1 MTTKERLH
9 QLVDALDEES
19 ADRLLDA
26 ALALAPTPA
35 EPPAPTAGG
44 EALESFI
51 GCFRS
56 GRADTSERAEEILRT
71 ELGGRAA
78 S

>member
-9 QLVDALDEES
+9 ALVDALDEVE
-19 ADRLLDA
+19 ADRLLDV
-26 ALALAPTPA
+26 ALALSTTAASAPADAALPA
-35 EPPAPTAGG
+35 FVG
-44 EALESFI
+44 S
-51 GCFRS
+51 FRS
-56 GRADTSERAEEILRT
+56 GTSDTSERAEEILRN

>member
-9 QLVDALDEES
+9 ALVDALDEAD

-26 ALALAPTPA
+26 ALALTTTGPGAAADKPLPA
-35 EPPAPTAGG
+35 FVA
-44 EALESFI
+44 SI
-51 GCFRS
+51 RS
-56 GRADTSERAEEILRT
+56 GASDTSERSEEILRA

>member
-9 QLVDALDEES
+9 ALVDALDDAD

-26 ALALAPTPA
+26 ALALTATP
-35 EPPAPTAGG
+35 EPVAGHPLPG
-44 EALESFI
+44 FVGS
-51 GCFRS
+51 FRS
-56 GRADTSERAEEILRT
+56 GTSDTSERAEEILRA

>member
-9 QLVDALDEES
+9 ALVDALDEAD

-26 ALALAPTPA
+26 ALALTTTGPA
-35 EPPAPTAGG
+35 AASGKPLPAFVA
-44 EALESFI
+44 SI
-51 GCFRS
+51 RS
-56 GRADTSERAEEILRT
+56 GSSDTSDRAEEILRA

>member
-9 QLVDALDEES
+9 ALVDALDDAD

-26 ALALAPTPA
+26 ALTLTTAAPA
-35 EPPAPTAGG
+35 PPAGRPLPAFV
-44 EALESFI
+44 ASI
-51 GCFRS
+51 RS
-56 GRADTSERAEEILRT
+56 GTSDTSERAEEILRA

>member
-9 QLVDALDEES
+9 ELVDQLDE
-19 ADRLLDA
+19 ADAHRLLDA
-26 ALALAPTPA
+26 ALALTTTRPQPVGSEVPA
-35 EPPAPTAGG
+35 FVASVHSGTSNTAV
-44 EALESFI
+44 
-51 GCFRS
+51 
-56 GRADTSERAEEILRT
+56 RAEEILRD

>member
-9 QLVDALDEES
+9 QLVEALDDTD

-26 ALALAPTPA
+26 ALALPSATTEPQTPTTDA
-35 EPPAPTAGG
+35 E
-44 EALESFI
+44 ELESFI

-56 GRADTSERAEEILRT
+56 GTSDTSERAEEILRA